1 MADLIGKEE
10 WSTVQRTQVFTA
22 THDESNSLLSSVQ
35 RSYISFSWT
44 DLYDPLTFTRPE
56 KVDIEKFKF
65 IVVNNGDMFDRQ
77 FYSGFKDLTT
87 SYDIIDGQH
96 YWGTSFEPN
105 ELEFDLATDEVDEL
119 TLQEFRH
126 YFQPGIVRELILS
139 EFPYRAIL
147 ARVSDPPEFSMLPFE
162 KKVTCN
168 IGGIEYTTSTTVWRG
183 SAHIKF
189 VMDDPFWYSVKGIFQ
204 DNDDL
209 GEDEIKAIVD
219 DGIPAVKM
227 LETNCFLG
235 NDYIA
240 ENYNNSNGS
249 GSTIQINASAE
260 GINMT
265 KNTDYYLYY
274 CGTAMEK
281 PEIHFTFDINQFD
294 SAGYFNGIGN
304 TYVEGVNYGEIQIG
318 NEVFKFTTP
327 SFITAYNQVVS
338 IVRNDFEAG
347 NSITDLTKAIRDSVN
362 NFYVR
367 AWATGICEW
376 SKQHGND
383 IVEDVTSGALK
394 EGFAN
399 NFIED
404 LQSIFAKQD
413 QQPGYTMPCM
423 CWFNTQTG
431 EATMTVN
438 METLNLPMPKKESSD
453 ADTESES
460 SPENNTESDTSSQT
474 LPDEHSFQTNINK
487 SIPAIQITE
496 NSGDMARSKYITIK
510 ERKLPTNTDGQMKI
524 TSNECLVVRSN
535 CDLHNVRI
543 SYRYRYL

>member
-1 MADLIGKEE
+1 MADLIGREE

-56 KVDIEKFKF
+56 KVDIEKFNF

-168 IGGIEYTTSTTVWRG
+168 IGGTEYTTSTTVWRG

-204 DNDDL
+204 ENDLQENDPFK
-209 GEDEIKAIVD
+209 EDAIKAIVD

-240 ENYNNSNGS
+240 ENYNNSGS

-281 PEIHFTFDINQFD
+281 PEIYFTFDINQFD
-294 SAGYFNGIGN
+294 
-304 TYVEGVNYGEIQIG
+304 Q
-318 NEVFKFTTP
+318 
-327 SFITAYNQVVS
+327 
-338 IVRNDFEAG
+338 R
-347 NSITDLTKAIRDSVN
+347 AI
-362 NFYVR
+362 
-367 AWATGICEW
+367 
-376 SKQHGND
+376 
-383 IVEDVTSGALK
+383 LK
-394 EGFAN
+394 E
-399 NFIED
+399 
-404 LQSIFAKQD
+404 
-413 QQPGYTMPCM
+413 
-423 CWFNTQTG
+423 
-431 EATMTVN
+431 
-438 METLNLPMPKKESSD
+438 
-453 ADTESES
+453 
-460 SPENNTESDTSSQT
+460 
-474 LPDEHSFQTNINK
+474 
-487 SIPAIQITE
+487 
-496 NSGDMARSKYITIK
+496 
-510 ERKLPTNTDGQMKI
+510 
-524 TSNECLVVRSN
+524 
-535 CDLHNVRI
+535 
-543 SYRYRYL
+543 